1 MLTMNDLQELMQK
14 NETEKQGLMDIKD
27 VQNNVSLPIEERAEH
42 FLNIIGNPYN
52 FMCGD
57 VPVIVKFSDNG
68 ESLSMKL
75 ERYFIRNKG

>member
-1 MLTMNDLQELMQK
+1 MLTINDLQELKQK

-27 VQNNVSLPIEERAEH
+27 VKTNATLPLEERAEH
-42 FLNIIGNPYN
+42 FFNVIGNPYN

-57 VPVIVKFSDNG
+57 IPVIVKFSDSG

-75 ERYFIRNKG
+75 ERYFIRNKR

>member
-1 MLTMNDLQELMQK
+1 MNDLKEMKQK
-14 NETEKQGLMDIKD
+14 NEIEKQGLMDIKD
-27 VQNNVSLPIEERAEH
+27 VKMNASLPHEERVEH
-42 FLNIIGNPYN
+42 FFNVIGNPYN

>member
-1 MLTMNDLQELMQK
+1 MMNDLQEMKQK
-14 NETEKQGLMDIKD
+14 IETEKQRLVDIND
-27 VQNNVSLPIEERAEH
+27 VQKNVSLPIEERAEH
-42 FLNIIGNPYN
+42 FFNVIGNPYN
-52 FMCGD
+52 FMCGN

>member
-1 MLTMNDLQELMQK
+1 MNDLQELKQK
-14 NETEKQGLMDIKD
+14 IETEKQGLMDIKD
-27 VQNNVSLPIEERAEH
+27 VQNKVSLPIKERAEH
-42 FLNIIGNPYN
+42 FLNVIGNPYN